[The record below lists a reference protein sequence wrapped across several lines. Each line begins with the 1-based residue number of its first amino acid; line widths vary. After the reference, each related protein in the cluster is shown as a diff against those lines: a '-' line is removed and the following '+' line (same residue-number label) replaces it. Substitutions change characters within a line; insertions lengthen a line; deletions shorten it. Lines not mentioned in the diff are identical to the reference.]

1 MSLSETSRGEGSKEP
16 VSDEVDD
23 KYSLFGVAILDE
35 GDDIACEL
43 CLPSKGPRVLRS
55 VGGDMTSKDMYR
67 STRERKC
74 DRQSPE
80 QRADFLMPPQECSS
94 LTLGAQTISTFE
106 AWEWGRKYVKKLW
119 GRKVEGNDKLLSP
132 ELDLKC
138 ASSRR

>member
-74 DRQSPE
+74 DRQPPE

-94 LTLGAQTISTFE
+94 LTLGVQTISTFE
-106 AWEWGRKYVKKLW
+106 AWEWGESMSRSC
-119 GRKVEGNDKLLSP
+119 GEGKS
-132 ELDLKC
+132 K
-138 ASSRR
+138 ATISSYRPSLT